1 MPICVLAL
9 KRGPEVKFNNFRL
22 FSLLFLDNATSKKF
36 LVGVWVGLAFSIA
49 VILSTIGIMN
59 GFERAL
65 RSGLKKSSGD
75 LTMQSNAGFFLLS
88 DKIKNE
94 LRLNGIKKYSGII
107 QIESF
112 LIFNDESRGVL
123 VKGIDEDYSSIVD
136 LPLKLKAN
144 TVAIGFEI
152 ARLHQ
157 IELGDEIVLAF
168 GRGSSEFKNMPT
180 LHRFKVEQI
189 ISHGVY
195 QKDSRMVYAN
205 RSEIQAILGLETRVN
220 MVAMNVPSPARKVD
234 DNLKIIENFND
245 KLEFSFGN
253 QFYFK
258 PYWREFSSLIDA
270 VRAEKVLISL
280 ILQLIVVISVFNVLA
295 FIYFINEK
303 KSKELFLFKALGLSR
318 QAMNQLW
325 IKLVF
330 SLWVAAAFLAI
341 GFVQFFRFLLG
352 NVDLFELPSEVYHM
366 PRIDLY
372 ISWTDYLLVFALAL
386 LWILLITYYLL
397 RNLKNKSLL
406 EGLRQ
411 EFV

>member
-1 MPICVLAL
+1 MM
-9 KRGPEVKFNNFRL
+9 
-22 FSLLFLDNATSKKF
+22 LFLDNATSRKF
-36 LVGVWVGLAFSIA
+36 LIGVWVGLAFSIA
-49 VILSTIGIMN
+49 VILSTVGIMN

-75 LTMQSNAGFFLLS
+75 ISMQSTSGFFLFS
-88 DKIKNE
+88 DKMKTEIE
-94 LRLNGIKKYSGII
+94 STGVRHYSGLV
-107 QIESF
+107 QVESF

-123 VKGIDEDYSSIVD
+123 VKGIDKNYSQIVN
-136 LPLKLKAN
+136 LKLDLEAHS
-144 TVAIGFEI
+144 VAIGSEI
-152 ARLHQ
+152 ARIHH
-157 IELGDEIVLAF
+157 IDIGDEVVLAF
-168 GRGSSEFKNMPT
+168 GRGGSEFKNMPT
-180 LHRFKVEQI
+180 LNRFTVKKI
-189 ISHGVY
+189 ISHGVF

-205 RSEIQAILGLETRVN
+205 IGEIQEILGLHNRLN
-220 MVAMNVPSPARKVD
+220 MVAINAPFPAKLLE
-234 DNLKIIENFND
+234 DNLKIIEDFAD
-245 KLEFSFGN
+245 KLEFTFGN

-303 KSKELFLFKALGLSR
+303 KSKELFLFKALGLSKKS
-318 QAMNQLW
+318 MSQLW
-325 IKLVF
+325 TKLVMA
-330 SLWVAAAFLAI
+330 LWLSSAFLAI
-341 GFVQFFRFLLG
+341 FFVQAFRYLLK
-352 NVDLFELPSEVYHM
+352 NVGLFELPPEIYHM

-372 ISWTDYLLVFALAL
+372 ISWKDYLFVFALAL